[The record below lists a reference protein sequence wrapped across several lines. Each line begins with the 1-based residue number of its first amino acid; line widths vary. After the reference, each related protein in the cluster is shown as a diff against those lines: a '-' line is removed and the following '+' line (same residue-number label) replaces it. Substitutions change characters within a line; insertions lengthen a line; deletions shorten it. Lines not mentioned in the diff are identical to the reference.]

1 MNQIRHTLLSHVFSF
16 FYRCCKDSEVLPSSS
31 NHKQKGNTTKAGTSH
46 TIRCEPNTLNQTSYA
61 QPGGLSEEYQRNGGS
76 ITKRNRLYRQTSFT
90 CHHNKK
96 WASTAIAKPNS
107 EFKKKEILGHLSDNG
122 VDLIVKF
129 NPKLN
134 ERNITKDFEIPLTNF
149 EDYCVSIFNI
159 LIVEIYKHKTHV
171 CA

>member
-1 MNQIRHTLLSHVFSF
+1 MDGCSWECICTRFRRLFVFWWKLENNLWNDSLPKHAISTVKYLVISKIIYIQCIKTNRFFLYFYRISF
-16 FYRCCKDSEVLPSSS
+16 PFYRCCKESEVLPSSS

-46 TIRCEPNTLNQTSYA
+46 SIRCEPNTLNQTSYV

-107 EFKKKEILGHLSDNG
+107 EFKKKEILG
-122 VDLIVKF
+122 I
-129 NPKLN
+129 
-134 ERNITKDFEIPLTNF
+134 
-149 EDYCVSIFNI
+149 
-159 LIVEIYKHKTHV
+159 
-171 CA
+171 